1 MGPMNWSWIFYMNY
15 DFIAILKGWA
25 KDYFI
30 LDIFYFSF
38 DSIHKNVLVND
49 NKRILIRVLHIQ
61 I

>member
-30 LDIFYFSF
+30 LA
-38 DSIHKNVLVND
+38 
-49 NKRILIRVLHIQ
+49 LIQ
-61 I
+61 FTKMF

>member
-1 MGPMNWSWIFYMNY
+1 MNY

-30 LDIFYFSF
+30 LNMFYFSF